1 MAKGFWGEWYLGRKE
16 RRDVQEQ
23 ARREGDGALQS
34 VDRSCD
40 WQALTRTTTW
50 NSNRA
55 VRSRVSRTSGTYT

>member
-23 ARREGDGALQS
+23 ARREGGLQS

-40 WQALTRTTTW
+40 WQALTRTTAWNW

-55 VRSRVSRTSGTYT
+55 VRCRGSRTSGTYT